1 MRTLSPQHFD
11 DVVDPQKQQSEIAD
25 QEGRPHQRG
34 AHGDLRYQLPNVFI
48 VEIRHFFS
56 DPFPNCDGKRPN
68 SLKKMNSGP
77 FFGGAN
83 DALMR

>member
-34 AHGDLRYQLPNVFI
+34 AHGDLRYQLPNVCI
-48 VEIRHFFS
+48 VEIRHIFS
-56 DPFPNCDGKRPN
+56 DLLPNCAGKCPN
-68 SLKKMNSGP
+68 ALKKVNSNP
-77 FFGGAN
+77 LFGGAN
-83 DALMR
+83 DFVMR